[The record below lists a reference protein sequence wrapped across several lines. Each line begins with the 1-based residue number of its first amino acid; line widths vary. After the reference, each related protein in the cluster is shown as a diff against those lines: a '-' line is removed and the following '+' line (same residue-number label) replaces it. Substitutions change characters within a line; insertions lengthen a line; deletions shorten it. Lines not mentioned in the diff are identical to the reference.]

1 MNFGDKGSVIDPIHA
16 GFGNVCDTEPCGKS
30 RDEKMGIS
38 RTVRP
43 GSGERQS
50 GVERAVGMDGGHW
63 RSSSRNGPE
72 ADLIKWFY

>member
-1 MNFGDKGSVIDPIHA
+1 MNFRDKGSVIDPIHA

-50 GVERAVGMDGGHW
+50 GVVNGEMGLQGAERLCCLFRA
-63 RSSSRNGPE
+63 
-72 ADLIKWFY
+72 F